1 MTVAV
6 LVNEAQVAD
15 DDGVVTWQARTPAEL
30 ESINNLVRSAVGFD
44 EERGDVVAV
53 ESLRFVD
60 IAREMDFPVP
70 GWGVLVRDNIGFV
83 LKWMGFEALI
93 AVIILFVLRPLVG
106 RIVQA
111 GRDG

>member
-1 MTVAV
+1 MTGAV

-60 IAREMDFPVP
+60 MAREMDFPLT
-70 GWGVLVRDNIGFV
+70 GWGALVRENSGSV
-83 LKWMGFEALI
+83 RQGRVVAALI
-93 AVIILFVLRPLVG
+93 ALPLLFLLSPQGGG
-106 RIVQA
+106 R
-111 GRDG
+111 